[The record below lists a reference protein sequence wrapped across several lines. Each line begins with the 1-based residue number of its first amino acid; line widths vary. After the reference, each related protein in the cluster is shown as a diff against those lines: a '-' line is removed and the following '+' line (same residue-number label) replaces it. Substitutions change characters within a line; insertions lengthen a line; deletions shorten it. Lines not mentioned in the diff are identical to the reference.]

1 MTAPPSLALSI
12 KGLTVGYPGGPAVVS
27 AVDLH
32 VDAGE
37 RLVLL
42 GPSGAGKTTL
52 LRSIAGF
59 EQPRAGQICI
69 DGRDVAQVATEH
81 RGVGYVFQ
89 TYALFPHMSLA
100 RNIAFGLR
108 KQPPT
113 ERDART
119 REMLALVGLTDFAER
134 LPAELSGG
142 QQQRVALA
150 RAIAPRPPILLLDE
164 PFSNL
169 DAALRDRLRGQVLAR
184 LSAERTAVLMV
195 THDQSEALQT
205 ADRLAVMHAGALL
218 RVDSAEAIYRDPT
231 TAFVAN
237 FLGGTNVL
245 DGVGD
250 GQQVQTILGALALQA
265 AGPLT
270 VSVRPHDVEVVVD
283 ATGNATVDTRTY
295 GGHEALL
302 TLQMDDALI
311 RARVGPDHTALVGDR
326 VRVSAQRGTLLQA

>member
-1 MTAPPSLALSI
+1 MSIALNI
-12 KGLTVGYPGGPAVVS
+12 HGLSVGYPGGPDVVK
-27 AVDLH
+27 AVDLQ
-32 VDAGE
+32 VNAGE

-52 LRSIAGF
+52 LRAIAGF
-59 EQPRAGQICI
+59 ERPRTGQIRI
-69 DGRDVAQVATEH
+69 DGRDVAHTPTER

-100 RNIAFGLR
+100 RNIAFGLA
-108 KQPPT
+108 KTPPA

-119 REMLALVGLTDFAER
+119 REMLALVGLSDFADR

-184 LSAERTAVLMV
+184 LSVERTAVLMV

-205 ADRLAVMHAGALL
+205 ADRLAVMHGGALL
-218 RVDSAEAIYRDPT
+218 RVDSAEVIYRDPT
-231 TAFVAN
+231 TAFVAD

-245 DGVGD
+245 EGLGD
-250 GQQVQTILGALALQA
+250 GACVQTALGALPIEASGQIS
-265 AGPLT
+265 

-283 ATGNATVDTRTY
+283 PAGNATVEARIY

-302 TLQMDDALI
+302 DLQLGTAII
-311 RARVGPDHTALVGDR
+311 RARVGPNQSVQVGDR
-326 VRVSAQRGTLLQA
+326 VAVSARRGTILQA